1 MLNRTAE
8 ALLWIGRYTERA
20 ENHVRLIDV
29 LYHLR
34 ENEEDDERSV
44 WYRLVSAVGNPEA
57 YELKY
62 GEYTEVSA
70 LMHVLFDR
78 EQGNSLFSCISQ
90 ARTNLRN
97 IREKIPSELWEV
109 MNGFYL
115 WLKDSTVEQLLQQSP
130 HLFFRKIKE
139 SLATYQGMSQSILYR
154 DEYYQWSECGRYLE
168 RCENT
173 LRLLTAICDDR
184 PGSPEEEYISLRLQ
198 SVLQV
203 VGGYE
208 GFRRQNSD
216 CVDPGAVASFLITD
230 GYFPRSIHFAVRM
243 LKERL
248 EAIQRSNHSRTR
260 DTRLNRPLKLAGKMS
275 SDLEMLD
282 DGDLTPERL
291 GDALRGLSRSTEQIG
306 ETITS
311 LFFREEREVIA

>member
-20 ENHVRLIDV
+20 ENHVRMIDV

-34 ENEEDDERSV
+34 ESEEDDERGV
-44 WYRLVSAVGNPEA
+44 WQRLVSAVGNPET
-57 YELKY
+57 YEQKY
-62 GEYTEVSA
+62 GDYEEVSA
-70 LMHVLFDR
+70 LSHVIFDR

-90 ARTNLRN
+90 SRANLRN

-115 WLKDSTVEQLLQQSP
+115 WLKDMTVEQMLLQSP
-130 HLFFRKIKE
+130 HLFFRRIKE
-139 SLATYQGMSQSILYR
+139 SLATYQGMSQSVLYR
-154 DEYYQWSECGRYLE
+154 DEYYQWLECGRYLE

-184 PGSPEEEYISLRLQ
+184 SGDGTEDYFSLRLQ

-208 GFRRQNSD
+208 GFRRQNSH
-216 CVDPGAVASFLITD
+216 CGDPAAVASFLIMD
-230 GYFPRSIHFAVRM
+230 GYFPRSIHFSVRM
-243 LKERL
+243 LKEHL
-248 EAIQRSNHSRTR
+248 EAVQRGNSFRMR
-260 DTRLNRPLKLAGKMS
+260 DTRLNKPFKLTGKMS

-282 DGDLTPERL
+282 EGDLAPDRL
-291 GDALRGLSRSTEQIG
+291 GAVLRELSRSIEQIG
-306 ETITS
+306 VSITS
-311 LFFREEREVIA
+311 LFFQEDREVIA

>member
-34 ENEEDDERSV
+34 ENEEDDECSV
-44 WYRLVSAVGNPEA
+44 WHRLVNAVGNPEV

-62 GEYTEVSA
+62 GEYEEISA
-70 LMHVLFDR
+70 LNHVIFDR
-78 EQGNSLFSCISQ
+78 EQPNSLFSCISQ

-109 MNGFYL
+109 MNGFFL
-115 WLKDSTVEQLLQQSP
+115 WLKDSTVEQMLQQSP
-130 HLFFRKIKE
+130 HLFFRRIKE
-139 SLATYQGMSQSILYR
+139 SLSTYQGMSQSILYR

-173 LRLLTAICDDR
+173 LRLLTAISDDR
-184 PGSPEEEYISLRLQ
+184 SGSHVAEHFSLRLQ

-203 VGGYE
+203 AGGYE

-216 CVDPGAVASFLITD
+216 NVDPEAVAAFMITD
-230 GYFPRSIHFAVRM
+230 GYFPRSIHFSVRM

-248 EAIQRSNHSRTR
+248 EAIQRGNSSRIK
-260 DTRLNRPLKLAGKMS
+260 DTRLNKPLKLAGKMS

-282 DGDLTPERL
+282 DSDLAPDRL

-306 ETITS
+306 VTISS
-311 LFFREEREVIA
+311 LFFQEEREVIA